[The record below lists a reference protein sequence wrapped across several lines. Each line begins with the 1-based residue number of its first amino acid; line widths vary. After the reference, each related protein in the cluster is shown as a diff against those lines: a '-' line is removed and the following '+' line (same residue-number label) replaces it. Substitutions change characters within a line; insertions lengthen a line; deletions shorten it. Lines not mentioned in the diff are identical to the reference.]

1 MGIKSVLRAGG
12 LMTIKP
18 GVFITGLLTL
28 FIMTNAYSLNENL
41 DIANLI
47 PPGNPHYS
55 KSGYTLK
62 ASSQKGVCMYGVYNP
77 ASCTVT
83 HDFKHFRVCHVVIHY
98 AASLK
103 HWCTF
108 RESSQYFNLINND
121 TGKIVASFQWY
132 KVNGGSPFI
141 RNIKNSEN
149 IMANITDKPFF
160 YWVENKVNVS
170 AYSRGLTH

>member
-18 GVFITGLLTL
+18 VVFITGLLTL
-28 FIMTNAYSLNENL
+28 FIMTNAYSLNKNL

-47 PPGNPHYS
+47 SPDNPHYS

-62 ASSQKGVCMYGVYNP
+62 ASGHGYCMYGVYNP

-83 HDFKHFRVCHVVIHY
+83 YDLKHFKVCHVVIHY

-103 HWCTF
+103 DWCAFKQST
-108 RESSQYFNLINND
+108 QDFNLINND

-132 KVNGGSPFI
+132 KANGGSPL
-141 RNIKNSEN
+141 IKNVKNPEN

-160 YWVENKVNVS
+160 YWMENKVNVS
-170 AYSRGLTH
+170 AHSRGLIR

>member
-18 GVFITGLLTL
+18 VVFITGLLTL
-28 FIMTNAYSLNENL
+28 FIMTNAYSLDENL

-47 PPGNPHYS
+47 PPSNPHYS

-62 ASSQKGVCMYGVYNP
+62 PSGHGYCMYGVYNP
-77 ASCTVT
+77 DSCTVT

-103 HWCTF
+103 NLCAFKH
-108 RESSQYFNLINND
+108 SSQDFNLINND

-132 KVNGGSPFI
+132 IRGGAPYI